1 VVSILDNQTY
11 SYYQNHADE
20 IFERYESPTNGISQF
35 FSISFPDACKVL
47 DIGAGSGRD
56 MKKLSDQGYDITGIE
71 PSQKLRDL
79 AIRKYTELSGKLLD
93 GQLPDLDDSFNNQFD
108 GILCSA
114 VLMHI
119 PKEQLF
125 DTAFSLKRVLKPR
138 GNLLLSIPGEGPET
152 DHHFRDKNG
161 RLYQQYNPEYL
172 QLLLER
178 IGFQLTGKWETEDS
192 LGRKN
197 RTWIVLLFH
206 LAYASGTRPLEQ
218 LESILNRDRKVATYK
233 LALIRALCEIS
244 IANYNQV
251 IWERGGSVRVPVKL
265 IAEKWLY
272 YYWPLIE
279 NHLFLP
285 QIYGE
290 REEGGIRIAFRKSM
304 EELTKQYCKKG
315 GLSGFTLDLRSTSFD
330 SETNKLVRHVFN
342 KIKRTI
348 ITGPV
353 TYAGSSIETGR
364 MFEYV
369 KKDRTIRFPASIWRE
384 LSLMNHWIKDAII
397 LRWAELT
404 SEISKKAIKPSEV
417 IDLLLSEP
425 LEERDVYDIRGF
437 YQKEKNK
444 ECVWTGQTLKMDF
457 DIDHVIPFSLWRNN
471 DLWNL
476 LPCSSRINREKRD
489 MLPSRNLIV
498 KRKDSIITCWRL
510 NKSFNKK
517 RFFYE
522 INRLLAE
529 PMNNNSWE
537 IALFDYL
544 KESVE
549 ITALQR
555 RVPRWEPHTQDCIK
569 QRMKKYQYLRYYFN
583 D

>member
-1 VVSILDNQTY
+1 MDEQTY
-11 SYYQNHADE
+11 NYYQNNA
-20 IFERYESPTNGISQF
+20 INLFEKYGNEKDGVSKF
-35 FSISFPDACKVL
+35 FSISFFPCSKVL

-56 MKKLSDQGYDITGIE
+56 MKKLLDMGHDVLGIE
-71 PSQKLRDL
+71 PSEGLRTL
-79 AIRKYTELSGKLLD
+79 ALRKYPELSERLID
-93 GQLPDLDDSFNNQFD
+93 GRLPELNESFNGEFD

-125 DTAFSLKRVLKPR
+125 DTAFALKRLLKP
-138 GNLLLSIPGEGPET
+138 GGHLLLSIPGEGPET
-152 DHHFRDKNG
+152 DHDSRDKNG
-161 RLYQQYNPEYL
+161 LLYQHYNPEYL

-178 IGFQLTGKWETEDS
+178 VGFQLTGKWETKDS
-192 LGRKN
+192 LGREN

-206 LAYASGTRPLEQ
+206 LTFSSGIRPLEKI
-218 LESILNRDRKVATYK
+218 ESILNRDRKTATYK
-233 LALIRALCEIS
+233 LALFRALCEIS
-244 IANYNQV
+244 IVNYNQL
-251 IWERGGSVRVPVKL
+251 IWEKEGSVRVPVEL
-265 IAEKWLY
+265 IAEKWIY
-272 YYWPLIE
+272 YYWPLVE
-279 NHLFLP
+279 SQLFLP

-290 REEGGIRIAFRKSM
+290 KEEGGIRIAFREPLKM
-304 EELTKQYCKKG
+304 LVEEYRKKG
-315 GLSGFTLDLRSTSFD
+315 GLSGFTIDLRSSSFD
-330 SETNKLVRHVFN
+330 RETQKLVYHVFN
-342 KIKRTI
+342 KTKRTI
-348 ITGPV
+348 ISGPV
-353 TYAGSSIETGR
+353 TYAGSSIEMGR

-369 KKDRTIRFPASIWRE
+369 KEDRTIRLPASIWRE

-404 SEISKKAIKPSEV
+404 SQISRKAIKPSEV
-417 IDLLLSEP
+417 VDLLLTEP
-425 LEERDVYDIRGF
+425 LEERDVHDIRGF

-444 ECVWTGQTLKMDF
+444 ECVWTGQKLQMNF

-476 LPCSSRINREKRD
+476 LPCSSRINRVKRD
-489 MLPSRNLIV
+489 MLPSRHLINQ
-498 KRKDSIITCWRL
+498 RKDIIITYWRL

-529 PMNNNSWE
+529 PIDSYSWE

-544 KESVE
+544 KEAIE

-555 RVPRWEPHTQDCIK
+555 RILRWDPNKVTQTRK
-569 QRMKKYQYLRYYFN
+569 
-583 D
+583 